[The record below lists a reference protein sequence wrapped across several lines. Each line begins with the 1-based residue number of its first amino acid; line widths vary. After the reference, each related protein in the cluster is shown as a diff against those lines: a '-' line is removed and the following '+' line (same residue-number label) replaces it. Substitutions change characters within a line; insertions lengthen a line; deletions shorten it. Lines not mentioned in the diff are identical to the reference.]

1 MDLFFVHIVGAI
13 MVLTSYFYYIPKI
26 RTKDLWA
33 GIPNNL
39 QLILTIS
46 ILIAVVSFLIGMW
59 SGGNDPKL
67 KWAFFI
73 FYLGASLWA
82 PFVYYNNKLMVL
94 VALCLTSLGA
104 FLLTLW
110 SPRHILFF
118 IVLLHVLI
126 MDNIVWYRYYSLL

>member
-1 MDLFFVHIVGAI
+1 MDLFFVHILGAI
-13 MVLTSYFYYIPKI
+13 MVFTSYFYYIPKI

-33 GIPNNL
+33 GMSSNL
-39 QLILTIS
+39 KLLFTIS
-46 ILIAVVSFLIGMW
+46 ILIAVLSFLIGMW
-59 SGGNDPKL
+59 TGNDSKL
-67 KWAFFI
+67 KWAFLI

-82 PFVYYNNKLMVL
+82 PFLYYNNQLMVL

-126 MDNIVWYRYYSLL
+126 MDNIIWYRNYSLL